1 MALKMN
7 GTAKWTE
14 ILDFPLEGRQSK
26 PRNVGWTMIIDKGLG
41 VATTQEL
48 VEIAA
53 PYIDIWKLG
62 FGTSALYPR
71 PVLEKKLEIIV
82 EAGIHTCPGGTFLE
96 IALLQDKLVAFLD
109 LAQEMGYTC
118 IEVSDGTIVMDR
130 SVRRKAISL
139 AREKGLQVI
148 TELGKK
154 DPRDQVATAF
164 LIRQGRADLAD
175 GAHKVIIEGR
185 ESGKGIM
192 IYDQQGKLR
201 VGEMEEIAEG
211 LGDVDRIIWEAPLKS
226 QQQELIL
233 RFGPNVNL
241 GNIPPGEVLALEALR
256 RGLRGDTLRACLA
269 RREQAKAA
277 IADQATAEAALVPL
291 QV

>member
-26 PRNVGWTMIIDKGLG
+26 PRDVGWTMIIDKGLG
-41 VATTQEL
+41 IAATQEL
-48 VEIAA
+48 VEMAA

-71 PVLEKKLEIIV
+71 TVLEKKLEIIV
-82 EAGIHTCPGGTFLE
+82 EAGIHACPGGTFLE
-96 IALLQDKLVAFLD
+96 IALLQDKLIPFLD

-130 SVRRKAISL
+130 SIRQRAIGL
-139 AREKGLQVI
+139 ARERGLQVI

-201 VGEMEEIAEG
+201 LNEMEEIAQG
-211 LGDVDRIIWEAPLKS
+211 LGNLDAILWEAPLKS

-269 RREQAKAA
+269 RRKEAQAPA
-277 IADQATAEAALVPL
+277 QAAEAPVLVPL
-291 QV
+291 PV